1 MDALFVIVLTLI
13 LLGVTLCFVGAF
25 THHNGVNPDKSFK
38 PDKSYPP
45 PITSGNDWKFS
56 EDATTITFS
65 GGGTELPSRFN
76 DEDDYS
82 EVNAWVGNLLHDNP
96 FKGFSGSDCPW
107 IDINNGNPYSGR
119 FVCITQRQLAW
130 ITAQYLCGNGP
141 SSTGLGK
148 VLDKCGTDAINQK
161 ALYALLSVLCKENI
175 ENGTRLLLVKPNS
188 SGDDPDTSGKLFG
201 EINLC
206 YYNDPSFGN
215 ISPCGNGEDF
225 MSGQPGQLMIDIAG
239 GGVGGGG
246 MCDLANTQD
255 ESLVIMYPEVLAMDF
270 FSANE
275 QILEPAMFFGV
286 RRYVNTITGDSSEFG
301 NLCGNFNSINYPDF
315 PTVNCSDPI
324 GEGSYYQFAFGAVAS
339 QALGSCCT
347 TDPAGGT
354 TCLNNT
360 DPGGWD
366 YDGCIQPNVKKFY
379 NFINPNVY
387 NTDVSDVFDKC
398 IDSVATG
405 PWGAGVWWGN
415 SQTYFMV
422 VWAACSVAGIPL
434 DYYIYNHFCE
444 NPGNQCYVLGD
455 ALCTQCGPPDTNT
468 CGTAGI
474 TDVIDKL
481 KGQTI
486 TLNWTNQSKSVFD
499 NLV

>member
-1 MDALFVIVLTLI
+1 SQSSQSSQSSQ
-13 LLGVTLCFVGAF
+13 
-25 THHNGVNPDKSFK
+25 PDKSSQSSQ

-45 PITSGNDWKFS
+45 PITSGNEWKFS
-56 EDATTITFS
+56 EDATTIVFS

-82 EVNAWVGNLLHDNP
+82 EVNDWVGNLLHDNP
-96 FKGFSGSDCPW
+96 FKGFSGSQAPW

-130 ITAQYLCGNGP
+130 ITAQYLCGNVP
-141 SSTGLGK
+141 DKSTGLGK
-148 VLDKCGTDAINQK
+148 VLEKCGTDAKNQK

-188 SGDDPDTSGKLFG
+188 SGDDPPNGKFG
-201 EINLC
+201 TINLC

-225 MSGQPGQLMIDIAG
+225 MSSQPGQLMIDIAG

-270 FSANE
+270 FSADE

-301 NLCGNFNSINYPDF
+301 NLCGNFESINYPDF

-354 TCLNNT
+354 ACLNNT
-360 DPGGWD
+360 DPGGKSQD
-366 YDGCIQPNVKKFY
+366 CIKPNFKKFY
-379 NFINPNVY
+379 NFLNFSSKNPVY
-387 NTDVSDVFDKC
+387 NTDVLDVFDKC

-405 PWGAGVWWGN
+405 PWGSGVWWGN
-415 SQTYFMV
+415 SQTYFMIL
-422 VWAACSVAGIPL
+422 WAACSVAGIPL

-444 NPGNQCYVLGD
+444 NPGNQCYVLQKD
-455 ALCTQCGPPDTNT
+455 LCEKCLSDCGSCPPNPST
-468 CGTAGI
+468 CGT
-474 TDVIDKL
+474 
-481 KGQTI
+481 KG
-486 TLNWTNQSKSVFD
+486 
-499 NLV
+499 